1 MARFL
6 FTMLFTNDLGLP
18 TRLVPIAREL
28 ANRGHTVAICNPA
41 YAPAKLI
48 AESGLAAVPV
58 PRLPQPTIDRLSKSP
73 MWDSDCYFAN
83 IGGLLD
89 ESFTRTMTAIHAD
102 VIRDYDPDIVVDS
115 FSPFACL
122 AARICGKPL
131 VTVLQGDFHPAS
143 RGFIWWEEVRP
154 ADLPDPAPIFSRVAT
169 GFGCEPVRRVV
180 DVFAGDLV
188 LVVGTPETD
197 PLPPAANA
205 IYVGPIVWQAGNGTL
220 PEWVAAVP
228 RDCPLVWLYPGNP
241 HYFALPTFADS
252 AVIIGAAI
260 EAFAHSRMHVILTM
274 GYQNL
279 PKKFERLPENFMLA
293 PYLPGIAMA
302 EHSDLMIHH
311 GGHGSYMTGL
321 LAGAP
326 QVIVPT
332 NSERESNA
340 RRMAALGTGEFV
352 VPTVSESGKKHLDV
366 ADFKAKVERV
376 LTEPQYRETARRV
389 ARLMRRYGGAGE
401 AADRIERFAT
411 TVPERSR
418 PGG

>member
-18 TRLVPIAREL
+18 TRMVPIAREL
-28 ANRGHTVAICNPA
+28 ANRGHTVAVCNPA

-48 AESGLAAVPV
+48 TESGLAAVPV
-58 PRLPQPTIDRLSKSP
+58 PRLPRPTIISKSLI
-73 MWDSDCYFAN
+73 WDSDCYFAN
-83 IGGLLD
+83 TGLLD
-89 ESFTRTMTAIHAD
+89 ESFTHTMTAIHAD

-115 FSPFACL
+115 YSPFACL

-241 HYFALPTFADS
+241 HYFALPAFADS

-311 GGHGSYMTGL
+311 GGHSSVMTGL
-321 LAGAP
+321 LAGTP
-326 QVIVPT
+326 HVMVPT
-332 NSERESNA
+332 YSERESNA
-340 RRMAALGTGEFV
+340 RRIAELGAGEFV
-352 VPTVSESGKKHLDV
+352 LPTIRESGKKWLDV
-366 ADFKAKVERV
+366 ALLKVKVDRV
-376 LTEPQYRETARRV
+376 LTNSRYRQRTRQL
-389 ARLMRRYGGAGE
+389 ARLMRGYGGVRE
-401 AADRIERFAT
+401 AANRIERFAAD
-411 TVPERSR
+411 VS
-418 PGG
+418 